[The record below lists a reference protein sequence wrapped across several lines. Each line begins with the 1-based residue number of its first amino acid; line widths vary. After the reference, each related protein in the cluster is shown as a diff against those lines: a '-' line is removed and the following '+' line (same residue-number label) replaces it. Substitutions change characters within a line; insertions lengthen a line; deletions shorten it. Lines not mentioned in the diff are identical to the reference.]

1 MRYKRGNARNEPHPM
16 DSPASSS
23 PPLVSLPR
31 ATLGSR
37 YHFLRQIIGLVS
49 PYWRSED
56 KWRIRAITL
65 ALFLLTLAQVALAVW
80 ATYWN
85 RALFDALEE
94 RSLAAFLLQLGTF
107 ALIFLLTIGV
117 TALHLHAKR
126 WLQIGWRNWLTER
139 LLSRWLAHGHHYQLL
154 YTPGEHDNPDG
165 RIAEDIRIATEVAIA
180 LGHTLL
186 YSLLIFGSLIEIL
199 LSLSVAIEVPGTNIY
214 IPGYMVVLAFL
225 YAGAG
230 TVLGL
235 VFGRPL
241 IRSTNVLQTAEANF
255 RFGLTRARENSE
267 SIALMHGEDIERA
280 HSARLFTE
288 VSTSWHRQT
297 WAYLWIVAFSAGYGT
312 LLPVFP
318 ILVAAPQYI
327 AGTITLGVLMQLAL
341 AFQKLTSALS
351 WPIDN
356 LGEIARCRASAD
368 RVYTLYRDLAQL
380 DQQAEK
386 IDRRGI
392 AFQTAA
398 KPVLA
403 LRNISIANS
412 AGRLLLEGFSAE
424 FHRGERVLIAGDPA
438 VTGALFKTVAGLWPW
453 ASGEIELPRQQAL
466 AFLPQRPFLPDGSL
480 RALLSYP
487 SAATKYTDAQLHFA
501 LECAGVAWLAPR
513 LDDSDSWD
521 RMLPLRT
528 QQRLAFARL
537 LLQKPCWIFIEE
549 ATDALDIDG
558 EQNLMETLQRELGNA
573 CIITISFHPGLER
586 LHQRKIVLNRLCD
599 EKYLFGIDT
608 AQ

>member
-1 MRYKRGNARNEPHPM
+1 M
-16 DSPASSS
+16 DHQL
-23 PPLVSLPR
+23 PPPTLVYFPR

-37 YHFLRQIIGLVS
+37 YHFLRQIAGLVS
-49 PYWRSED
+49 PYWHSQD
-56 KWRIRAITL
+56 KWRIRLVTFAL
-65 ALFLLTLAQVALAVW
+65 ALLTLTQVALSVW

-85 RALFDALEE
+85 RALFDALEQ
-94 RSLAAFLLQLGTF
+94 RSLPQFLLQLGTF
-107 ALIFLLTIGV
+107 VLIFLLTIGV

-126 WLQIGWRNWLTER
+126 WLQLGWRNWLTER
-139 LLSRWLAHGHHYQLL
+139 LLARWLAHGHHYQLL

-165 RIAEDIRIATEVAIA
+165 RIAEDIHIATEVAIG

-199 LSLSVAIEVPGTNIY
+199 LSLSGAIEVPGTTLRV
-214 IPGYMVVLAFL
+214 PGYMVLLAFI

-267 SIALMHGEDIERA
+267 SIALMQGEDIERQHA
-280 HSARLFTE
+280 AKLFAE
-288 VSTSWHRQT
+288 VRTGWHRQT

-318 ILVAAPQYI
+318 ILVVAPQYI
-327 AGTITLGVLMQLAL
+327 AGTMTLGVLMQVAL

-368 RVYTLYRDLAQL
+368 RVFTLYRDLAQL
-380 DQQAEK
+380 DEQAAK
-386 IDRRGI
+386 TDHRGI
-392 AFQTAA
+392 TFQAA
-398 KPVLA
+398 TKPVLQ
-403 LRNISIANS
+403 LRNLVIANPE
-412 AGRLLLEGFSAE
+412 GRILLEAFNAE

-438 VTGALFKTVAGLWPW
+438 VTSALFKAVAGLWPW

-466 AFLPQRPFLPDGSL
+466 AFLPQRPFLPHGTL

-487 SAATKYTDAQLHFA
+487 ADAAIYSDAQLHFA

-513 LDDSDSWD
+513 LDDSDAWD

-537 LLQKPCWIFIEE
+537 LLQKPCWVLIEE
-549 ATDALDIDG
+549 ATDALDIGG

-573 CIITISFHPGLER
+573 CIVTISFHPGLER
-586 LHQRKIVLNRLCD
+586 LHQRKIVLNRLCE
-599 EKYLFGIDT
+599 EKYLFRKGPVL
-608 AQ
+608 

>member
-1 MRYKRGNARNEPHPM
+1 M
-16 DSPASSS
+16 DHQS
-23 PPLVSLPR
+23 PPPPTLVYFPR

-37 YHFLRQIIGLVS
+37 YHFLRQIVGLVS
-49 PYWRSED
+49 PYWRSQD

-65 ALFLLTLAQVALAVW
+65 ALVLLTLAQVVLSVW

-94 RSLAAFLLQLGTF
+94 RSLPQFLLQLGTF
-107 ALIFLLTIGV
+107 VLIFVLTIGV

-126 WLQIGWRNWLTER
+126 WLQLGWRNWLTER
-139 LLSRWLAHGHHYQLL
+139 LLARWLTHGHHYQLL

-165 RIAEDIRIATEVAIA
+165 RIAEDIHIATEVAIA

-199 LSLSVAIEVPGTNIY
+199 LSLSGAIEVPGTTIHV
-214 IPGYMVVLAFL
+214 PGYLVVLAFI

-267 SIALMHGEDIERA
+267 SIALMQGEDIERKHA
-280 HSARLFTE
+280 AKLFSE
-288 VSTSWHRQT
+288 VRTGWHRQT

-318 ILVAAPQYI
+318 ILVVAPQYI
-327 AGTITLGVLMQLAL
+327 AGTMTLGVLMQVAL

-368 RVYTLYRDLAQL
+368 RVFTLYRDLADL
-380 DQQAEK
+380 DEQAAK
-386 IDRRGI
+386 ADHRGI
-392 AFQTAA
+392 AFQTAT
-398 KPVLA
+398 KPVLQ
-403 LRNISIANS
+403 LRNISIANPE
-412 AGRLLLEGFSAE
+412 GRILLEAFNAE

-438 VTGALFKTVAGLWPW
+438 ITSALFKAVAGLWPW
-453 ASGEIELPRQQAL
+453 ASGDIELPRQQAL
-466 AFLPQRPFLPDGSL
+466 AFLPQRPFLPHGTL

-487 SAATKYTDAQLHFA
+487 AAASTYTDAQLRFA

-513 LDDSDSWD
+513 LDDSDVWD

-537 LLQKPCWIFIEE
+537 LLQRPCWVFIEE

-558 EQNLMETLQRELGNA
+558 EQNLMETLQRELGSA

-586 LHQRKIVLNRLCD
+586 LHQRKIVLNRLCE
-599 EKYLFGIDT
+599 EKYLFRN
-608 AQ
+608 

>member
-1 MRYKRGNARNEPHPM
+1 M
-16 DSPASSS
+16 DHQSPT
-23 PPLVSLPR
+23 PPTLVYFPR
-31 ATLGSR
+31 PALGSR
-37 YHFLRQIIGLVS
+37 YHFLRQIVGLVS
-49 PYWRSED
+49 PYWRSQD
-56 KWRIRAITL
+56 KRRIRAITL
-65 ALFLLTLAQVALAVW
+65 ALVLLTLAQVALAVW
-80 ATYWN
+80 TTYWN

-94 RSLAAFLLQLGTF
+94 RSLKLFLLQLGTF
-107 ALIFLLTIGV
+107 AVIFLLTIGV

-139 LLSRWLAHGHHYQLL
+139 LLKRWLAHGHHYQLL
-154 YTPGEHDNPDG
+154 YIPGEHDNPDG
-165 RIAEDIRIATEVAIA
+165 RIAEDIHIATEVAIA

-186 YSLLIFGSLIEIL
+186 YSLAILGSLVEIL
-199 LSLSVAIEVPGTNIY
+199 LSLSGAIELPGTAIRV
-214 IPGYMVVLAFL
+214 PGYMVVLAIM
-225 YAGAG
+225 YAGTG

-241 IRSTNVLQTAEANF
+241 IRSTNALQTAEANF
-255 RFGLTRARENSE
+255 RFGLARTRENSE
-267 SIALMHGEDIERA
+267 SIALMQGGDIERNHA
-280 HSARLFTE
+280 AKLFSEVRTGWHS
-288 VSTSWHRQT
+288 QT

-318 ILVAAPQYI
+318 ILMAAPQYI
-327 AGTITLGVLMQLAL
+327 AGTMSLGVLMQVAL

-351 WPIDN
+351 WPIDS
-356 LGEIARCRASAD
+356 LGDIARCRASAD
-368 RVYTLYRDLAQL
+368 RVFTLYRDLEQL
-380 DQQAEK
+380 DAQAAQTNH
-386 IDRRGI
+386 RGI
-392 AFQTAA
+392 AFHTSE
-398 KPVLA
+398 KSVLQLRDVA
-403 LRNISIANS
+403 LANS
-412 AGRLLLEGFSAE
+412 DGRLLLEKFNAE

-438 VTGALFKTVAGLWPW
+438 VTSALFKAVAGLWPW
-453 ASGEIELPRQQAL
+453 AGGDIDLPRQQVL
-466 AFLPQRPFLPDGSL
+466 AFLPQRPFLPHGSL

-487 SAATKYTDAQLHFA
+487 AAALKYSDAQLHFA

-513 LDDSDSWD
+513 LDDSDVWD

-586 LHQRKIVLNRLCD
+586 LHQRKIVLNRLCE
-599 EKYLFGIDT
+599 EKYLFRSD
-608 AQ
+608 AVSAL